1 MASTSL
7 TSFCNKEEFVWITI
21 MTCKI
26 LPTSKTEFLYWCLPA
41 CPPLFSSSLSPVFP
55 PSAPFSK
62 GCFFFLPTFSFPS
75 SFPPSLYPSLP
86 IFFPPSFLSSKS
98 GLYIKGEGER
108 ERWREILPSADLLPQ
123 RPVARS
129 WARSKLGPWNS
140 MWVLL
145 VGRYP
150 YALSICLCFPRHV
163 SGLLDLKWKVQRTCT
178 CSHVLSYS

>member
-26 LPTSKTEFLYWCLPA
+26 LPTSKIWVFVLVPACLPA
-41 CPPLFSSSLSPVFP
+41 LLCFLPLCLLSVFP

-86 IFFPPSFLSSKS
+86 IFFPPILPFFQVRVIYKRR
-98 GLYIKGEGER
+98 GGKGEMER
-108 ERWREILPSADLLPQ
+108 
-123 RPVARS
+123 
-129 WARSKLGPWNS
+129 NS
-140 MWVLL
+140 
-145 VGRYP
+145 
-150 YALSICLCFPRHV
+150 SICWFTPPKT
-163 SGLLDLKWKVQRTCT
+163 SGQELSQVQAGSLELYVGLARGQVPIRFE
-178 CSHVLSYS
+178 HLPVLSQAR